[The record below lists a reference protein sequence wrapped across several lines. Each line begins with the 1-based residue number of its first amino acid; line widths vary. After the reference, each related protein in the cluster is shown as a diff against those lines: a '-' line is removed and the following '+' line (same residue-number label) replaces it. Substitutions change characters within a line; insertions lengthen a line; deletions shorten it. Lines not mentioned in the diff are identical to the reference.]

1 MFECSGIV
9 VSIWTLLG
17 FNGNDTFTG
26 VYKVNI
32 YLFLYIYIIEIFQIL
47 IYMDG
52 FLNIGQGIIVFL
64 IFGFDPVL
72 MKEVFQK
79 LKHIMKRGKF
89 ESQWMN

>member
-1 MFECSGIV
+1 MAL
-9 VSIWTLLG
+9 TLLLEYTRSI
-17 FNGNDTFTG
+17 FSYF
-26 VYKVNI
+26 
-32 YLFLYIYIIEIFQIL
+32 YIYIIEIFQIL

-89 ESQWMN
+89 ESHWMN